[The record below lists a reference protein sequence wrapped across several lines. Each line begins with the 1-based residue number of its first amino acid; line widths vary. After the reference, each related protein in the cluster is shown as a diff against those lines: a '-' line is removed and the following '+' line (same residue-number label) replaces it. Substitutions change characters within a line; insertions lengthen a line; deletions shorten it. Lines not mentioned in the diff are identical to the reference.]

1 MSNEFPE
8 THRETLKRLRAMLFM
23 TSEDGAPIEAI
34 DAAIKEI
41 DRLTKIE
48 AAWKKTWWYYT
59 YGRAT
64 ALVQACANTE
74 CVPLAELNA
83 AKAEIDRLTKE
94 NKLLQEALKKEQDKW
109 IGEEAQ

>member
-1 MSNEFPE
+1 MTDAPFAE
-8 THRETLKRLRAMLFM
+8 THRETLLALRPQAFAQAQ
-23 TSEDGAPIEAI
+23 DAI
-34 DAAIKEI
+34 DAALKEI

-94 NKLLQEALKKEQDKW
+94 NADMRKHLDGLFGIAHPEDGGA
-109 IGEEAQ
+109 